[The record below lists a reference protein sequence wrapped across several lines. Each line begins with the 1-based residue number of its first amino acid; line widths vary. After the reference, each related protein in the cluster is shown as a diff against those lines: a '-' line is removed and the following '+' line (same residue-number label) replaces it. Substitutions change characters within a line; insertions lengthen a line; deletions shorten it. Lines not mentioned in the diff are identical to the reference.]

1 VYLFVLFLI
10 YVWILYCINCMLLF
24 MGACMKMIVE
34 KVTMGCEGESEVG
47 IRREREENEWGREGE
62 R

>member
-1 VYLFVLFLI
+1 
-10 YVWILYCINCMLLF
+10 MLLF

-47 IRREREENEWGREGE
+47 IKREREENEWGREGE

>member
-1 VYLFVLFLI
+1 MDF
-10 YVWILYCINCMLLF
+10 ILYKLYAI
-24 MGACMKMIVE
+24 IY
-34 KVTMGCEGESEVG
+34 GCLHENDGGKSESEVG